1 MIGQLCNEFRT
12 TSVCNQNWSLD
23 HDCITIRAMTSELI
37 RSLVMTMAWPAAAVV
52 SLSVAV
58 GGRDVSGW
66 GLVLAASGS
75 AAAYGLDRLIDRRRL
90 DPADLRRALMI
101 CVVIASL
108 VTALLACTAWW
119 RFQVCLLL
127 SLVAG
132 AYVPL
137 KKVVPKNVLT
147 TVAWTAAVALLPFHD
162 LPVFDLTFRF
172 SLLAVALIMASD
184 TILCDLP
191 DVAADRKSG
200 VLGIAPQLGVRAGA
214 IAAVLFGV
222 SGTFVAGSV
231 GRYGLAI
238 TAASLALLAVLLAR
252 HPSHYRYRLWADA
265 LVTFIPGP
273 VALLFR

>member
-1 MIGQLCNEFRT
+1 MMTVDIIRT
-12 TSVCNQNWSLD
+12 L
-23 HDCITIRAMTSELI
+23 L
-37 RSLVMTMAWPAAAVV
+37 MTMAWPAAAVV

-75 AAAYGLDRLIDRRRL
+75 AAAYGLDRLIDRRGI
-90 DPADLRRALMI
+90 DPVHVRRALI
-101 CVVIASL
+101 ACVLIASAI
-108 VTALLACTAWW
+108 TGMLACTAWW
-119 RFQVCLLL
+119 RFKVCLIL
-127 SLVAG
+127 SVIAG

-137 KKVVPKNVLT
+137 KTVIPKNVLT

-162 LPVFDLTFRF
+162 VPVLDVTFGA

-200 VLGIAPQLGVRAGA
+200 VRGIAPRYGVRAGA
-214 IAAVLFGV
+214 FAAVLFGV
-222 SGTFVAGSV
+222 LGAAVAGSV

-238 TAASLALLAVLLAR
+238 TATGLTMLAVLLAR
-252 HPSHYRYRLWADA
+252 EPQQYRYRLWADA
-265 LVTFIPGP
+265 IVTLIPGP
-273 VALLFR
+273 VALLLR